1 MTEEEKR
8 ASDSEAEARAS
19 DEESGVGPSSS
30 DTENATSDT
39 MDKGPEPD
47 TGEEASDPGG
57 EQTVPE
63 GSEDQDAGQSSGQD
77 GDPGDV
83 EQLDTPSSGEPPE
96 DEKKIED
103 PVEEEK
109 IAPPSSGDDKKID
122 EPLAGSTEEEQVSQD
137 PLEGYPLDNRFDMV
151 KALIGKHGDL
161 QRKYSEEL
169 QGMDIKPPELVEE
182 KEVEKLRRDSIN
194 EEVQKLKTKRKELK
208 DSNKSLRAEFFDLL
222 DKEEKLREHR
232 KEVEMYSQFSRDL
245 EWKLETEAIDIEIE
259 RRLLDELRETMDKMR
274 SLSDGFT
281 PDEIKNRLNEIQ
293 EQMGENLMRIEEH
306 HRQMLERVGESNVH
320 HNRFMDVQRQLKE
333 KESRRGWLKRRIEL
347 HDEMEKFWSGQ
358 VDQSRKL
365 DEEDS
370 ARSLERIRDQLLD
383 MFKEREGKKEEE
395 KEQETPDKVPP
406 RSRKKDRP
414 RRSRDGD
421 KRPPRIEQKNP
432 STVESEGTGVPRPE
446 ARPVEQ
452 EKVGS
457 AEEKENGPN
466 GEDPPVSGPDEKG
479 ADA

>member
-1 MTEEEKR
+1 MTDEEKR

-19 DEESGVGPSSS
+19 DEERMVVSSTP
-30 DTENATSDT
+30 DTEDATSDA
-39 MDKGPEPD
+39 MDKG
-47 TGEEASDPGG
+47 SDPGAREKVPDPTE

-63 GSEDQDAGQSSGQD
+63 GPEDQDTGRSREEGGEPGAGEPKD
-77 GDPGDV
+77 AH
-83 EQLDTPSSGEPPE
+83 SSGEPAE
-96 DEKKIED
+96 DEKKIDE
-103 PVEEEK
+103 PPAGSAEEEK
-109 IAPPSSGDDKKID
+109 
-122 EPLAGSTEEEQVSQD
+122 VSQD
-137 PLEGYPLDNRFDMV
+137 PLEGFRLDSRFDMV
-151 KALIGKHGDL
+151 QALIGKHSDL
-161 QRKYSEEL
+161 RRKYSEEL
-169 QGMDIKPPELVEE
+169 RSMDIKPPELVEV

-194 EEVQKLKTKRKELK
+194 EEVQKLKIKRKELK

-222 DKEEKLREHR
+222 DKEEKLKEHR

-274 SLSDGFT
+274 SLSDGYT

-293 EQMGENLMRIEEH
+293 EQMGENLMQIEEH

-347 HDEMEKFWSGQ
+347 HEEMEKFWSGQ

-365 DEEDS
+365 DEEGS
-370 ARSLERIRDQLLD
+370 LRSIEMIRDQLLD
-383 MFKEREGKKEEE
+383 MFKEREGKKDEE
-395 KEQETPDKVPP
+395 KEQETPDKAPS
-406 RSRKKDRP
+406 RSRKKE
-414 RRSRDGD
+414 RSGRSGD
-421 KRPPRIEQKNP
+421 SEKRPPRIEQKNP
-432 STVESEGTGVPRPE
+432 SQGKSGGTATARDE
-446 ARPVEQ
+446 ARPSEQ
-452 EKVGS
+452 ERDRAG
-457 AEEKENGPN
+457 EEKVEAQN